1 MINSMNTLRTHKDSA
16 EFGITEYSD
25 LSHGEFLATKLNRN
39 LTKVTANRQINFI
52 TKGLAERFKTP
63 NSFNIIRYTR
73 DTVGDVDSLPM
84 KVDWYVQLSKI
95 AGACRRHPHHLVLR
109 VQSNTII

>member
-1 MINSMNTLRTHKDSA
+1 MINSMNKLRTHKDSA

-39 LTKVTANRQINFI
+39 LTKVTANRRINSI
-52 TKGLAERFKTP
+52 TKDIAERLKGP

-73 DTVGDVDSLPM
+73 DTIGDMDSLPM
-84 KVDWYVQLSKI
+84 KIDWY
-95 AGACRRHPHHLVLR
+95 A
-109 VQSNTII
+109 TIFLFPKG